1 LCARKERNVNIPEI
15 VYILWWITLV
25 VAVVVI
31 LPLAVYLLH
40 RTLRAARQ
48 IERYA
53 ATALTA
59 GVGIAGNTANI
70 AALDATIAVA
80 TGILGSAHD
89 IEEHTGAIEE
99 VLGARAAA
107 IL

>member
-1 LCARKERNVNIPEI
+1 MNAPGI
-15 VYILWWITLV
+15 VFVLWWITLI

-40 RTLRAARQ
+40 RTLMAARQ
-48 IERYA
+48 IERYL
-53 ATALTA
+53 ATALTG

-70 AALDATIAVA
+70 AALDSTIAVA
-80 TGILGSAHD
+80 TDILGSAHA

-99 VLGARAAA
+99 VLGARAQA
-107 IL
+107 IRS